1 MDLEHKMEFRTKVK
15 DMTVFI
21 IMAAGLLTTIEIFT
35 EPSVFA
41 DKCNKNGD
49 NNCNDTDIDQKIGTG
64 NKCKIDNLSKDHSNE
79 NLDDNLLGCINTA
92 QNVKNLATIPDQ
104 FAATN

>member
-1 MDLEHKMEFRTKVK
+1 MDFEHKMESRTKVK

-49 NNCNDTDIDQKIGTG
+49 NNCNDTDIDQKIGTD

-79 NLDDNLLGCINTA
+79 NLDDNLLACINSA